1 MQGGDYVTPADVEE
15 QFYYVSAHRVML
27 SGAALMEGLSDNRQV
42 LEEITGQV
50 RKPPV
55 GERRRP

>member
-1 MQGGDYVTPADVEE
+1 MTPADVGE

-27 SGAALMEGLSDNRQV
+27 SGAALMEGLSDRQV